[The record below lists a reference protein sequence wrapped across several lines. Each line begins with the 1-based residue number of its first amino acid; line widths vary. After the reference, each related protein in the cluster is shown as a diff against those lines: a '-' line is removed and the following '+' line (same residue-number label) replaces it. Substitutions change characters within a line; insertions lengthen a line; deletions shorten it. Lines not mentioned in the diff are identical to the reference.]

1 MKKISLNWLEFK
13 KIWPV
18 RFRFYKPE
26 IEKTEPKPEKTEPNR
41 KKPIQ
46 TEKTKLKKPDLILK

>member
-1 MKKISLNWLEFK
+1 VKKNWLNWLEFK

-18 RFRFYKPE
+18 QFRFYKPE
-26 IEKTEPKPEKTEPNR
+26 TEKTEPKPEKTEPNQ

-46 TEKTKLKKPDLILK
+46 TEKT

>member
-1 MKKISLNWLEFK
+1 VKKISLNWLEFK

-18 RFRFYKPE
+18 RFYKPKT
-26 IEKTEPKPEKTEPNR
+26 EKTEPKPEKTEPNR

>member
-1 MKKISLNWLEFK
+1 MDIEFGWLFSV
-13 KIWPV
+13 W
-18 RFRFYKPE
+18 FDFYKKLNKS
-26 IEKTEPKPEKTEPNR
+26 IFKTEPKPEKTEPNR